1 MASLFTSCP
10 TFLLSQLRCF
20 FLEKEDTLYPICI
33 TIWPLY
39 DPVRHD
45 ASVWPG
51 AGSHIGHFCPIR
63 ILCYDWLTVN
73 GAASDPGDVIGVA
86 SRSERKKTKT
96 KNITA
101 KYITIK
107 KQTKYG
113 QSLNLWNWTMSHFSW
128 FIVFCWRVTLQ
139 LSRCVFLMLKR
150 HFFYPLPLFPD
161 NSGRLELFTGHWQ
174 RREVK

>member
-1 MASLFTSCP
+1 MHHDLAFVWPRSPWCQCLARGGLTYRS
-10 TFLLSQLRCF
+10 LLSNQN
-20 FLEKEDTLYPICI
+20 
-33 TIWPLY
+33 PL
-39 DPVRHD
+39 
-45 ASVWPG
+45 
-51 AGSHIGHFCPIR
+51 
-63 ILCYDWLTVN
+63 LWLTDCEWCSV
-73 GAASDPGDVIGVA
+73 SSRWCDWSSVA
-86 SRSERKKTKT
+86 ERTQKNKT